1 MRRREFLG
9 SLLGAASG
17 LPLGAHAQKAP
28 LRIGLLSAGSSASAF
43 GMMTNDAIK
52 QALAEGGLVETR
64 DYVLDVRYAAGN
76 YDRFPQLAGELAQDG
91 ASVLLTNTI
100 AGVRAAQ
107 RLSPPV
113 RIVMI
118 SINDPVGN
126 GLVASLARPGGNTTG
141 MSTLSEDLT
150 VKLLDLVR
158 ELLPGAKSVAALF
171 NPSNPSNPILLEKT
185 RKAANAVAMTIIPV
199 ELKSS
204 AMLGDA
210 FSAISAGHPD
220 VLLLVPDLG
229 TTVDLGDRIA
239 ALALAQKLP
248 SIAIVPEYAKFGGLF
263 GYGVSSDYLFAKS
276 AYFVKRIFEGASP
289 AELPVEQPTQLELAV
304 NLKVARALGLTVPPA
319 LLARADKVIED

>member
-1 MRRREFLG
+1 
-9 SLLGAASG
+9 
-17 LPLGAHAQKAP
+17 
-28 LRIGLLSAGSSASAF
+28 
-43 GMMTNDAIK
+43 
-52 QALAEGGLVETR
+52 
-64 DYVLDVRYAAGN
+64 
-76 YDRFPQLAGELAQDG
+76 
-91 ASVLLTNTI
+91 
-100 AGVRAAQ
+100 
-107 RLSPPV
+107 
-113 RIVMI
+113 MI

-150 VKLLDLVR
+150 VKLLDVVR

-171 NPSNPSNPILLEKT
+171 NPSNPSNPILLDNT
-185 RKAANAVAMTIIPV
+185 RKAANAVAMTVMPV

-204 AMLGDA
+204 EMLEDA
-210 FSAISAGHPD
+210 FSVISAGHPD

-229 TTVDLGDRIA
+229 TTTDLGDRIA

-263 GYGVSSDYLFAKS
+263 AYGVSSYYLFAKS

-304 NLKVARALGLTVPPA
+304 NLKVAKALGLTVPPA